1 MATKSRTARSVPL
14 GRGAHRTRRGPGVAT
29 GGGCGAAQEC
39 RVHFLSADT
48 IILHLRARPPP
59 APLPSKRRWRP
70 CTRRTPGAQA
80 RLGQGTGAA
89 YRLVRELV
97 PFIEADIV
105 LYPYM
110 EAVYRVVAEGSLV
123 AAVNS
128 AMHEV
133 DTQENIL

>member
-1 MATKSRTARSVPL
+1 M
-14 GRGAHRTRRGPGVAT
+14 
-29 GGGCGAAQEC
+29 
-39 RVHFLSADT
+39 
-48 IILHLRARPPP
+48 
-59 APLPSKRRWRP
+59 
-70 CTRRTPGAQA
+70 
-80 RLGQGTGAA
+80 
-89 YRLVRELV
+89 
-97 PFIEADIV
+97 

>member
-1 MATKSRTARSVPL
+1 MKQAQDADGRRRTGSGFPRSE
-14 GRGAHRTRRGPGVAT
+14 GRGSIE
-29 GGGCGAAQEC
+29 AA
-39 RVHFLSADT
+39 L
-48 IILHLRARPPP
+48 ARPEQIQ
-59 APLPSKRRWRP
+59 A
-70 CTRRTPGAQA
+70 TRFPRSEGRGKQVIGAQA

-97 PFIEADIV
+97 PFIDADTV

-123 AAVNS
+123 AAVNG